1 MFVSRPLLV
10 LRRTVMI
17 RLLLGLI
24 VLPLGLLATWGV
36 VAALAAKPPDPV
48 GAGIC
53 SVLAAGLLL
62 PFAYFFRRELRREIR
77 IHDEGVAE
85 VIGSRTTE
93 LRWNDIREV
102 WFEAVRV
109 QAGGLVGAAVGAA
122 INAAS
127 KRKGRLDPN
136 TTNITVR
143 LVGEGRTRISLT
155 SNDKGVV
162 PAFEE
167 VLSRVNPRFV
177 AAAQRLVQEGKPV
190 SFGPI
195 SISVRGVAN
204 GRKDPVAYSDIETF
218 GIKDGK
224 LRVKKRGAWL
234 DTLAVPIKGI
244 PNVFV
249 LTDLYERLSATPASS
264 NTGVGANLARNTFV

>member
-1 MFVSRPLLV
+1 MFVSTPSLV

-36 VAALAAKPPDPV
+36 VAALTAKPPDPV

-53 SVLAAGLLL
+53 GVLAAGLLL
-62 PFAYFFRRELRREIR
+62 PFVYFLRRELRREIR
-77 IHDEGVAE
+77 IHDEGVVE
-85 VIGSRTTE
+85 VVGSRTTE
-93 LRWNDIREV
+93 LPWNDIREV
-102 WFEAVRV
+102 WFEAIRV

-122 INAAS
+122 IGAATG
-127 KRKGRLDPN
+127 RKGGRLDPN

-162 PAFEE
+162 PAFET
-167 VLSRVNPRFV
+167 VLSRVNPRLL
-177 AAAQRLVQEGKPV
+177 AAAEHLVQEGKPAL
-190 SFGPI
+190 FGPI

-204 GRKDPVAYSDIETF
+204 GRKDPVAYSEIEAF
-218 GIKDGK
+218 QIKDGK
-224 LRVKKRGAWL
+224 LRLKKRGSWL
-234 DTLAVPIKGI
+234 DTFAVPLKGI

-249 LTDLYERLSATPASS
+249 LTDLYERLSVTPSS
-264 NTGVGANLARNTFV
+264 GVPRLGGNLARSL